1 MFSGFIKKIVVKEYD
16 TTQQDP
22 ALAKKMHR
30 RKDSINR
37 VLMQPCF
44 ARPHLVALNA
54 ISVPGA
60 FQGKKVRQEGFN
72 LCQRHLINAAHCY
85 KAEPGFCI
93 HCLK

>member
-22 ALAKKMHR
+22 ALAKEMHR

-44 ARPHLVALNA
+44 ARPHLVALSA
-54 ISVPGA
+54 IQYRGLFKEKSHTGGV
-60 FQGKKVRQEGFN
+60 
-72 LCQRHLINAAHCY
+72 
-85 KAEPGFCI
+85 
-93 HCLK
+93 